1 MPIIERIA
9 LHGRISNTIKYITN
23 PDKTDGEVLVSSYNC
38 SVVSAAQ
45 EMEMTR
51 RKFHIKN
58 NDDRIGYHI
67 IHSFDHDDNITPQ
80 QAHEI
85 GERLVKELYPDHEAV
100 IATHIDKLHL
110 HNHIVINS
118 ININDGKKLNDKLSD
133 EKGSLYSLRDV
144 SNSICKEY
152 GCKVMKDRTITSYRR
167 NKFSKYIMS
176 QRMLDIQNDLE
187 DCIENSNSFDMVF
200 EKMKEKNYRIRMV
213 DEMKFIK
220 IKHPDKND
228 KRWYNINELSNGQY
242 SYSNL
247 KNYFENYYEDGDQNM
262 IEFIDDEVF
271 LNKVEKEIRHYR
283 NIMANDKND
292 NSEVMYNV
300 GVEDEFYLPPVD
312 DSILNEE
319 PPPDYNDDE
328 IDIIGEMTYD
338 EYEPPDF
345 YYDIP
350 LPGDEEIPPE
360 KEEEIF
366 NDDLISEAA
375 FGKPDIENVA
385 NENILSNKMLY
396 DSKYNEEELYTD
408 NTGLEEEFKSSTT
421 NETDNIENLSAK
433 EKDSYLGDDN
443 DLESLMLD
451 IPPETYNDGNY
462 EQQLFSNDI
471 PEMASTSVMPII
483 IDDDYLSS
491 LVEQAPVKTEADKEY
506 ENQMSFL
513 NKRNFINEP
522 KSISYTIKS
531 IQVKNDRTIAEM
543 TDKVIHERK
552 ETYEQ
557 KKREQSDKKQYRNIV
572 SLDRS
577 KRTIK
582 NKAIY
587 RLEAKERY
595 KIFSESKTADL
606 ISLRHLDSYE
616 DIANERIK
624 LMYDIDK
631 FQNEIFELKERYYK
645 KDVIKKAVNIYTM
658 YYKVYQKYQEQ
669 SNKGDKK
676 MLITYKDELAKF
688 NGASSYLKKIYGLD
702 SIDIKSVRKI
712 HTSLNSIIQQ
722 YNQDIDIVKRK
733 TQELNVLNDFVV
745 EYDINNRENIISFS
759 FARKR
764 ISSFNDSDVKKISE
778 LFPDYPQNS
787 IKVVIPYLDDCVGI
801 FDARDVINRSGEA
814 CKLYLDRDSNYL
826 IYDKNGNE
834 IFYTGSSLTEAIE
847 KAKKKS
853 TSKYKYKNYD
863 KENRYASRYTK
874 EQINKKQ
881 NEKEL
886 DEIQKENL

>member
-1 MPIIERIA
+1 
-9 LHGRISNTIKYITN
+9 
-23 PDKTDGEVLVSSYNC
+23 
-38 SVVSAAQ
+38 
-45 EMEMTR
+45 
-51 RKFHIKN
+51 
-58 NDDRIGYHI
+58 
-67 IHSFDHDDNITPQ
+67 
-80 QAHEI
+80 
-85 GERLVKELYPDHEAV
+85 
-100 IATHIDKLHL
+100 
-110 HNHIVINS
+110 
-118 ININDGKKLNDKLSD
+118 
-133 EKGSLYSLRDV
+133 
-144 SNSICKEY
+144 
-152 GCKVMKDRTITSYRR
+152 
-167 NKFSKYIMS
+167 
-176 QRMLDIQNDLE
+176 
-187 DCIENSNSFDMVF
+187 
-200 EKMKEKNYRIRMV
+200 
-213 DEMKFIK
+213 
-220 IKHPDKND
+220 
-228 KRWYNINELSNGQY
+228 
-242 SYSNL
+242 
-247 KNYFENYYEDGDQNM
+247 
-262 IEFIDDEVF
+262 
-271 LNKVEKEIRHYR
+271 
-283 NIMANDKND
+283 
-292 NSEVMYNV
+292 
-300 GVEDEFYLPPVD
+300 
-312 DSILNEE
+312 
-319 PPPDYNDDE
+319 
-328 IDIIGEMTYD
+328 
-338 EYEPPDF
+338 
-345 YYDIP
+345 
-350 LPGDEEIPPE
+350 
-360 KEEEIF
+360 
-366 NDDLISEAA
+366 
-375 FGKPDIENVA
+375 
-385 NENILSNKMLY
+385 MLY